1 MKSQAPENTGWVPA
15 MPEIPDPLSP
25 CLHLVSVTWTYKIM
39 THYRAYAKI
48 RAKWKQG
55 VGQEGEHR
63 FEFGCVLPGSQS
75 EKGKLV
81 TSFSWVQWKHSG
93 SLREAKRLP
102 STDFSKHHKKGNTEI
117 WRMVLY
123 LIDTFTNT
131 NSKLPFTDSEADA
144 GGLTLPQ
151 LLNLFLWDLERG
163 SVLQG
168 WTFLK
173 VSSMCE
179 HS

>member
-1 MKSQAPENTGWVPA
+1 MKSQAPENTGWVLA

-25 CLHLVSVTWTYKIM
+25 CLHSVSVTWTYKIM
-39 THYRAYAKI
+39 TYYRAYAKI

-55 VGQEGEHR
+55 VGHEGEHR

-81 TSFSWVQWKHSG
+81 TSFSWVQWEHSG
-93 SLREAKRLP
+93 SLREAKHLP
-102 STDFSKHHKKGNTEI
+102 STDFSKHHKKRNTEI

-131 NSKLPFTDSEADA
+131 NSKRPLQTLKQMLGDS
-144 GGLTLPQ
+144 
-151 LLNLFLWDLERG
+151 LFPSCSTCFCG
-163 SVLQG
+163 
-168 WTFLK
+168 T
-173 VSSMCE
+173 
-179 HS
+179 